1 MVKSHPKPEMT
12 LQPNAFTVAS
22 YNIHKGVGTDYR
34 RNPDRVAGVIGE
46 LGADILALQE
56 TDMRGGDRAGV
67 LDLAR
72 LERETGLVPVPL
84 GLRTGARAHGWHGNQ
99 LLLREADVHNV
110 RQVTLPG
117 FEPRGA
123 IVADLT
129 IRGRDLVVVASH
141 FGLLRR
147 SRREQAQTLATLR
160 AEADD
165 RPWLVMGDLNEWRK
179 GRGCGLQPF
188 GPGLRSAPRCATFP
202 ANFPVLA
209 LDRLLTDPRLEVL
222 DVAAHRSPMARLA
235 SDHLPLRARVAFST

>member
-1 MVKSHPKPEMT
+1 MPT
-12 LQPNAFTVAS
+12 DAFTVAS

-34 RNPDRVAGVIGE
+34 RDPDRVVGVIGE

-56 TDMRGGDRAGV
+56 SDLRKGDRAGV

-84 GLRTGARAHGWHGNQ
+84 DQRTGIRAHGWHGNQ
-99 LLLREADVHNV
+99 LLLRDADVHGV
-110 RQVTLPG
+110 RLITLPG

-147 SRREQAQTLATLR
+147 SRREQAQTLAALR
-160 AEADD
+160 AAADD
-165 RPWLVMGDLNEWRK
+165 RPWLIMGDLNEWRR
-179 GRGCGLQPF
+179 GRGCGLAPL

-222 DVAAHRSPMARLA
+222 DIAAHRTPMARLA
-235 SDHLPLRARVAFST
+235 SDHLPLRARLSFGGGARA